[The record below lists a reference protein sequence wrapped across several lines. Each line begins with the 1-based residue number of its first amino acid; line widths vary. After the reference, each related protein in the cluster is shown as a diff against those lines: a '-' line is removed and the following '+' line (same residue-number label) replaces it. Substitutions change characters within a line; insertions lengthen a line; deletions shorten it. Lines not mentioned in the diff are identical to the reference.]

1 MAELG
6 EDQLTDMLNDGWT
19 IAGYSVNMMALGA
32 LAHNLLLQKDNH
44 LTSITVITQGDSET
58 GRNVNVLSPKPEG
71 KKKGFLG

>member
-32 LAHNLLLQKDNH
+32 LTHNVLLQKGTH
-44 LTSITVITQGDSET
+44 LTSITVITQGDGET
-58 GRNVNVLSPKPEG
+58 GRNVNVLSPKPDG
-71 KKKGFLG
+71 KKKGFFG